1 MRRLAAVLGAA
12 FALTLVVPAW
22 ADENPTYNGPTSLP
36 KPPSSKRSRPTSTQR
51 FATVGRR
58 REGRLRSLHGE
69 DDTGAI
75 SYANMNWQ
83 SNDPQ
88 HPSQLWYDVNGNL
101 LGADFSMPRKPGD
114 ARPALWGVNPG
125 RWYEFDG
132 HIHWVTKDPT
142 TGALTYD
149 LWMPNPKFVAGGGDP
164 AQPDAAALVKM
175 GKVKDPSTVATI
187 FEFPALWDLI
197 VWVKPNPKGAFAEK
211 DPTRHPQRQRL
222 EVTAVVEPAGVSPLS
237 RRAAA

>member
-1 MRRLAAVLGAA
+1 MRRLAALLSAA
-12 FALTLVVPAW
+12 FALSLAAPAF
-22 ADENPTYNGPTSLP
+22 ADENPTYNGPTSASEAAFVKTIQADLN
-36 KPPSSKRSRPTSTQR
+36 QR
-51 FATVGRR
+51 FATAADAEKAGYVRYT
-58 REGRLRSLHGE
+58 SE

-75 SYANMNWQ
+75 SYADKNWQ

-101 LGADFSMPRKPGD
+101 LGADFSVLRKPGD
-114 ARPALWGVNPG
+114 TRPSLWGVNPG

-132 HIHWVTKDPT
+132 HVHWVTKDLA

-149 LWMPNPKFVAGGGDP
+149 LWMPNPKFVAGGGNP
-164 AQPDAAALVKM
+164 AQPDAAMLVKM
-175 GKVKDPSTVATI
+175 GKVKDASTVATI

-211 DPTRHPQRQRL
+211 NPL
-222 EVTAVVEPAGVSPLS
+222 VTPSPNAGK
-237 RRAAA
+237 

>member
-12 FALTLVVPAW
+12 FALTLVAPAW
-22 ADENPTYNGPTSLP
+22 ADENPTYNGPTSASEAAFVKAIQADLN
-36 KPPSSKRSRPTSTQR
+36 QR
-51 FATVGRR
+51 FATAADAEKAGYVRYT
-58 REGRLRSLHGE
+58 GE

-101 LGADFSMPRKPGD
+101 LGADFSVPRRPGD
-114 ARPALWGVNPG
+114 TRPSLWGVNPG

-149 LWMPNPKFVAGGGDP
+149 LWMPNPKFAAGGGNP
-164 AQPDAAALVKM
+164 AHPDAAALVKV
-175 GKVKDPSTVATI
+175 GKVKDPSTVATV

-211 DPTRHPQRQRL
+211 NPL
-222 EVTAVVEPAGVSPLS
+222 VTPSPNAGK
-237 RRAAA
+237 

>member
-22 ADENPTYNGPTSLP
+22 ADENPTYNGPTSASEAAFVKAIQADLN
-36 KPPSSKRSRPTSTQR
+36 QR
-51 FATVGRR
+51 FATAADAEKGLATSATRAR
-58 REGRLRSLHGE
+58 I
-69 DDTGAI
+69 DTGAI
-75 SYANMNWQ
+75 QLRKHELAVERSAAPEPAVVRRQRQPVGRRLLDAAQARRRAPGPVGRQSGTVRTNWTWA
-83 SNDPQ
+83 
-88 HPSQLWYDVNGNL
+88 HPST
-101 LGADFSMPRKPGD
+101 
-114 ARPALWGVNPG
+114 
-125 RWYEFDG
+125 G
-132 HIHWVTKDPT
+132 HGDPT

-149 LWMPNPKFVAGGGDP
+149 LWMPNPKFVAGGGNP

-211 DPTRHPQRQRL
+211 DPL
-222 EVTAVVEPAGVSPLS
+222 VTPSANASK
-237 RRAAA
+237 